1 MSVLDRL
8 LTIETELQARHLERR
23 DVIRGLVLAL
33 LSKEHIVLLGPPGAD
48 KSGLSR
54 DLTARITAANY
65 FEWQLTRMSTP
76 EELFGPISLRAL
88 EQDSYRRVTAGKLP
102 EAHVAYVDET
112 FKASSAI
119 LNSMLAVM
127 NERLYYN
134 DGSPMKVPL
143 QVMIGASNELP
154 EDREELGALWD
165 RFLLRF
171 QVAYMRD
178 ETSFRAML
186 TQNRGQGPMAT
197 MSLDELRE
205 AQDGAMHV
213 DLNPV
218 IPDLLTLRAKM
229 MELGVPVSDRRWH
242 QSLAVVQGQAYL
254 AGRDEAAPGDLITL
268 ANVLWSEPQQYP
280 QVRKSIYSLV
290 APFDSVAEEVLDQ
303 ATDVYRTAL
312 AASEEQQ
319 TAAGLEAMKALKVA
333 MKRLEATRDEALKQG
348 QPVDTLTDALKQ
360 AQRMNAEVSRVCL
373 KVG

>member
-333 MKRLEATRDEALKQG
+333 MKRLEATRDEAMKQG